1 MVPYCCRLL
10 HRSDNNYTE
19 AIKCYLNALRLDKD
33 NAQILRDLAMLQV
46 PVKPQWTLLQ
56 PLGPGGAAA
65 DSAAAV
71 IVRAV
76 SCMRLLSSSTLHI
89 H

>member
-1 MVPYCCRLL
+1 MLLCCCRLL

-46 PVKPQWTLLQ
+46 Y
-56 PLGPGGAAA
+56 
-65 DSAAAV
+65 
-71 IVRAV
+71 
-76 SCMRLLSSSTLHI
+76 
-89 H
+89 